1 MCNQLHFTP
10 FSLKAPLF
18 NKKSPSA
25 KAKGLKISWLPRA
38 RQNDF
43 RTFFMNEETEEIY
56 QKLEEVINV

>member
-25 KAKGLKISWLPRA
+25 KAKGLGIGRLPQ
-38 RQNDF
+38 QNDF
-43 RTFFMNEETEEIY
+43 RTFCMNEETEKVFH
-56 QKLEEVINV
+56 KLEEIISFC